1 MIETY
6 TVIGYWADSNE
17 RYKAQFDAPTAR
29 EAERLMQRQAADED
43 GDFRIAAT
51 MLGTH
56 ESADRYT
63 SFVDPDD
70 PANEDDCEVR
80 FVSEDDEVGEWT
92 VIGIVLSTRRLDRE
106 WNERTGGER
115 WISHEL
121 ATHPR
126 YAEDIARA
134 KVAERGH
141 FELLVCAVFR
151 GVKNRCESLVFSNPG
166 ERAAA

>member
-1 MIETY
+1 MRETY
-6 TVIGYWADSNE
+6 TVIGWWVDSNE

-29 EAERLMQRQAADED
+29 EAERLMLRQAADED

-51 MLGTH
+51 MLGVH

-63 SFVDPDD
+63 AFVDPDD
-70 PANEDDCEVR
+70 PANEDHCDVR

-92 VIGIVLSTRRLDRE
+92 VIGLVTSTRRLDRE

-141 FELLVCAVFR
+141 FELSVCAVFAGR
-151 GVKNRCESLVFSNPG
+151 KDRCESFAFADHD